1 MCRSR
6 REVSNESLV
15 TIIGFDTEENEPCKV
30 CPLSVYKIPQVVRIR
45 LTSFWQTFEGSFPAV
60 AKPKIATKYQFATNP
75 GHFEEIHQIFFCFYT
90 PRVTPVG
97 DPPPWP
103 QLHGGKGGGEGTLAP
118 PPWWEGVVVKG
129 EGGTPARPPWWKA
142 PRGGKPPRGGKL
154 C

>member
-103 QLHGGKGGGEGTLAP
+103 QLHGGKGGGGGYPGPTPVVGRCGGERGGGYPCP
-118 PPWWEGVVVKG
+118 PPVV
-129 EGGTPARPPWWKA
+129 ESPPWWKA
-142 PRGGKPPRGGKL
+142 PRGGKL